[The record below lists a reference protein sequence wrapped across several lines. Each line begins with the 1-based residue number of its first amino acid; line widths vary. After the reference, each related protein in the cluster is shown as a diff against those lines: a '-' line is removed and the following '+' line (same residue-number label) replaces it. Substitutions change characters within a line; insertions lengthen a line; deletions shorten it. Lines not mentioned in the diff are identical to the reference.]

1 MHLIFLLLLA
11 PESSMISLSFF
22 FRRVCQQ
29 LSCRFHEN
37 SKLSILM
44 CCHKLG
50 KMSCLMLHINACYAV
65 DDTDISLFIINV
77 VLKSGGVAT
86 SVIRGTDQDYG
97 AQVVGYWAPECL
109 SSGHYKSGKS
119 AWISLY
125 MLKVRWCYTPV
136 NGVSFFTFGLGSLLL
151 FSSTCLK
158 RGTIFQ
164 CWIIPVYSC
173 LTLLC
178 LF

>member
-1 MHLIFLLLLA
+1 MHLIFFLLLA

-37 SKLSILM
+37 SKLNIFM

-50 KMSCLMLHINACYAV
+50 KMSCLMLHINACCGW
-65 DDTDISLFIINV
+65 TDISLFIINV

-86 SVIRGTDQDYG
+86 SVIPGTDQDYG

-119 AWISLY
+119 AWVSLY

-136 NGVSFFTFGLGSLLL
+136 SLRVFFHIWDRKLAI
-151 FSSTCLK
+151 
-158 RGTIFQ
+158 IFFHL
-164 CWIIPVYSC
+164 S
-173 LTLLC
+173 
-178 LF
+178 